1 VPHALRIALG
11 PPRTLP
17 GSPGEVRIHQAACAG
32 TERTAHVQG
41 DALHPSGYYTWRAA
55 PQSPRAKDDQRLVGL
70 LKQALLESGGVY
82 GYRKLTLDSAT
93 WASAATSSA

>member
-1 VPHALRIALG
+1 
-11 PPRTLP
+11 
-17 GSPGEVRIHQAACAG
+17 
-32 TERTAHVQG
+32 
-41 DALHPSGYYTWRAA
+41 
-55 PQSPRAKDDQRLVGL
+55 VGL